1 MRMTREELEGQAR
14 ELPREERARLAEAL
28 IQSLDEEAEVER
40 AWEDE
45 IRRRLA
51 ELRDGSVKTIPA
63 EEVLAEL
70 EDLVK

>member
-1 MRMTREELEGQAR
+1 MRMTREEREGQAR
-14 ELPREERARLAEAL
+14 GMPREDRAGPAAAL

-40 AWEDE
+40 AWSEE
-45 IRRRLA
+45 IRRRLE
-51 ELRDGSVKTIPA
+51 ELRNGTVETIPV